1 MRSFL
6 LTLWHRGFIG
16 TFLTGLFAL
25 LPLVVTLWIM
35 NWVAGTLRSVIGPES
50 LLGQGLRSIGLQF
63 AANQYVATA
72 IGWVFVAVAI
82 WLVGLL
88 VSGTARY
95 RWQEWFDGTFRKIP
109 VVKSVYGPVKQVVEM
124 FSKQDEA
131 AMSGMKVVHCYVG
144 DDESAGFLGLLP
156 SNDVYQFQKK
166 PCHVV
171 YLPSAP
177 MPMTGFNMFI
187 PVDQVQIVDMGV
199 EDLMQIYFSLGVMTS
214 SVVPASAVL
223 AKSSAVSAKNSAVSV
238 KANAAGADTSAG
250 LGKPSQP
257 E

>member
-6 LTLWHRGFIG
+6 LTLWKRGFIG

-25 LPLVVTLWIM
+25 LPLVITLWIM
-35 NWVAGTLRSVIGPES
+35 NWVAGILRGVIGPES
-50 LLGQGLRSIGLQF
+50 LVGNGLRSIGLHYVS
-63 AANQYVATA
+63 NQYVATA
-72 IGWVFVAVAI
+72 IGWIFVIGCI

-95 RWQEWFDGTFRKIP
+95 SWQEWFDGSFKKIP

-124 FSKQDEA
+124 FSKQDESA
-131 AMSGMKVVHCYVG
+131 VSGMQVVYCYLG
-144 DDESAGFLGLLP
+144 DDEAAGFLGLLP
-156 SNDVYQFQKK
+156 SEDIYRFKEQDCQ
-166 PCHVV
+166 VV

-187 PVDQVQIVDMGV
+187 PVDRVRVVEMGV
-199 EDLMQIYFSLGVMTS
+199 EDLMQIYFSLGVMTT
-214 SVVPASAVL
+214 SVVPENVLMKKSAPPVEVASPTA
-223 AKSSAVSAKNSAVSV
+223 
-238 KANAAGADTSAG
+238 
-250 LGKPSQP
+250 PI